1 MEDIELTFDNQW
13 LKQWSLSQ
21 SPALQS
27 VLSEAG
33 SFTALANASTEELL
47 QKHSQLHIT
56 DARILSGMARSV
68 GIAVARQ
75 FRENALSGGV
85 RRAFRQRHGLSAL
98 VGGPTYNNC
107 FLIDWDAMALPRSIE
122 ASTSPVAYLR
132 ALYCKL
138 LKLEREGSNAG
149 SKLVISDRRDD
160 LPSKMIDTPAMNE
173 LVPTLDIVSDVLE
186 RAIHKYL
193 QGKQDGEDVDVALA
207 QARYPFLLPYERWQD
222 QINGILTSAVPAL
235 TLGEIGRHVDGDY
248 PYFIR
253 KGKHSPVS
261 DIAMQQSAGLGAR
274 KRALLIE
281 SPVFV
286 GDNSRRRS
294 DPRTHQLH
302 PVDVAEEQA
311 DFFAKNYGIDNL
323 AELQRADN
331 FCLATE
337 VPRLDLDALFAV
349 ETQAPCAS
357 VNVLPVDTDVDPS
370 RFGAVFINGGKQ
382 PAITINTSEED
393 SPDGIRVPP
402 HQLTNLSEDRA
413 DRLNRMIRLSRW
425 MNLSFRETDRLVMAA
440 ITAEGGGNDSPWMTV
455 NTLRALGVF
464 QDYRQRYGV
473 KAEEFAAWLE
483 QLSPYGA
490 GAELAQF
497 DRIFNA
503 RSLFPNPLVLDD
515 SEFDIQPADERGRQ
529 TVQQICAALGLSQ
542 ETFQYL
548 ARLIA
553 SATEGKVLKRSLPVI
568 SSFYRIT
575 SLASCLKL
583 HPIVLLALIEV
594 LDEDGES
601 LVRQVAGVPLNVSFQ
616 VFGYADILGTLVA
629 LSSCVQWCRD
639 NDIDVVWLIQHLR
652 TPQAVS
658 TDAEIKLLNELN
670 SRLEPVRITRTTLLE
685 AGVPSTIEVSSSE
698 RDEVQEQITPDW
710 LCRLRDLVDLDGIV
724 KDGLVAA
731 EEGYE
736 GSARS
741 IIDAVLDDLYS
752 GKTDPGCDEPRYAR
766 DTRKRSPNA
775 SVVPVTQERHKILD
789 TLLAIILRARAAQRA
804 VVQESLADYLL
815 LSAELVLPLIFWAK
829 YSAYNLLAVAR
840 ALSLS
845 GNIPNLSRSSL
856 RRITVSG
863 DDTEE
868 DTVFQ
873 SLLVELAQLSRLA
886 RVTQQFKLD
895 AGMLQNHAR
904 TWGETWFGFS
914 AGEITLPTLYYLSL
928 YQRLT
933 HMAQQSADKLLHYLW
948 LVNDPELFAPD
959 APPSEDQ
966 LRLVRDAA
974 AGKVAELMGWGA
986 SEVLEVAMTINDY
999 GIVFSL
1005 VEFDKL
1011 LRCHTLCQQTGLS
1024 ARSILELGGLTL
1036 HSTDEEYRAAAQ
1048 NALSCLT
1055 AQSLTSE
1062 RGPVA
1067 EVGQSVTTT
1076 CTVSPERLVAG
1087 DESSDNVTHVML
1099 TIKDLRGKALQG
1111 ITVRWEVNDAGVVFQ
1126 RQTFTNE
1133 DGETTIVL
1141 YPGVIMGIARVSAK
1155 IGLDQYVYAPP
1166 VVIDCHEPSLRVQ
1179 DRSENDDL
1187 PKRNPLAGE
1196 KQQVELFV
1204 RLMDMHDNPGIDR
1217 FIQWE
1222 TDHGR
1227 LLATDV
1233 HTDRR
1238 GIARAR
1244 LLSRYA
1250 ATCKVTAL
1258 YNGITTLLP
1267 PITFVDRPSI
1277 DKSTHKLRLVSSNVV
1292 GEQVT
1297 VSCRLQGLWGDPV
1310 VGHDIHWELEGA
1322 GLVPEPCPDPEPG
1335 QDPEPCPMCT
1345 KTDAQGIAQITFTP
1359 IENGTIQICAVYTQ
1373 SDSADEL
1380 PDVLAQSF
1388 DILSGPKIVAD
1399 SLSDLTAV
1407 AVPGALLPIS
1417 VRVDSEQERDP
1428 PGEGKKP
1435 VARYPVLWQLDDG
1448 ASQKQLSDERGFS
1461 TWPLPLDNSGEF
1473 QVTARLG
1480 EQEPLAFDIHIIPA
1494 PQWAITLDANP
1505 ISPQTPLTLRQG
1517 SDYSLH
1523 VKPAPG
1529 QDLANKRVMLT
1540 WSGPNVIG
1548 LGICSDPMF
1557 GQVKYM
1563 TAEGLTWEINCDGKD
1578 AAQFALGIRL
1588 DDLEHVTWLTVNLL
1602 EAARHARL
1610 STTAG
1615 ERS

>member
-1 MEDIELTFDNQW
+1 MEEMEPAFDKQY
-13 LKQWSLSQ
+13 LKQWSSSR

-27 VLSEAG
+27 VLDEAG
-33 SFTALANASTEELL
+33 SFTALANVSTEELL
-47 QKHSQLHIT
+47 QKHRQLHIT

-75 FRENALSGGV
+75 FRENALSGGI
-85 RRAFRQRHGLSAL
+85 RRAFRQRHGVSAL

-107 FLIDWDAMALPRSIE
+107 FQIDWDAMALPRSIE

-132 ALYCKL
+132 ALYCKA
-138 LKLEREGSNAG
+138 LKLEQQGNKAG
-149 SKLVISDRRDD
+149 FKLVISDRRDD
-160 LPSKMIDTPAMNE
+160 LPSKLIDTAAMNE

-186 RAIHKYL
+186 RAILKYL
-193 QGKQDGEDVDVALA
+193 QDNQEEEDVDVALA
-207 QARYPFLLPYERWQD
+207 QAHYPFLFPYERWQD
-222 QINGILTSAVPAL
+222 QINGILTFVDPKL
-235 TLGEIGRHVDGDY
+235 TLGEIGRRVDSDY

-274 KRALLIE
+274 KRALLIA

-286 GDNSRRRS
+286 GGNSRRRS

-302 PVDVAEEQA
+302 PVEVAEEQA
-311 DFFAKNYGIDNL
+311 DFYPKNYGNSIKSRV
-323 AELQRADN
+323 ELEQVDN
-331 FCLATE
+331 FCFATE
-337 VPRLDLDALFAV
+337 VPRLDLDTLLAV
-349 ETQAPCAS
+349 ETQAPYAS
-357 VNVLPVDTDVDPS
+357 PHVLLEDADGDPS

-382 PAITINTSEED
+382 PAIAIHTSEDD
-393 SPDGIRVPP
+393 SPEAVQVPP
-402 HQLTNLSEDRA
+402 HRLTDLTDDRA

-425 MNLSFRETDRLVMAA
+425 MNLSFAETDRLVMAA
-440 ITAEGGGNDSPWMTV
+440 ITAETGGNDSPWITV

-473 KAEEFAAWLE
+473 KAEDFAAWLE

-490 GAELAQF
+490 GAEQAQF
-497 DRIFNA
+497 DCIFNA
-503 RSLFPNPLVLDD
+503 SSLFPNPLVLDG
-515 SEFDIQPADERGRQ
+515 SVFDAQPADERGRQ

-553 SATEGKVLKRSLPVI
+553 TASEDKVLKRSLPVI

-583 HPIVLLALIEV
+583 HPIVLLALLEV

-601 LVRQVAGVPLNVSFQ
+601 LVRQVAGVPLNVTFQ

-639 NDIDVVWLIQHLR
+639 NNIDVVWLIQHLR
-652 TPQAVS
+652 TPQVVS
-658 TDAEIKLLNELN
+658 TDAELKLLRELN

-685 AGVPSTIEVSSSE
+685 AGVPSTIEMPSAGH
-698 RDEVQEQITPDW
+698 DEELVTPDW

-724 KDGLVAA
+724 RDGVAVA
-731 EEGYE
+731 EENYE
-736 GSARS
+736 DSARS
-741 IIDAVLDDLYS
+741 IIALMLEDLYI
-752 GKTDPGCDEPRYAR
+752 GKEDPGCIEQRYTR
-766 DTRKRSPNA
+766 QSRKRTTNA
-775 SVVPVTQERHKILD
+775 SIVPVNQEKHKILEI
-789 TLLAIILRARAAQRA
+789 LLAIILRARAAQRA
-804 VVQESLADYLL
+804 VVQESLADYLP

-873 SLLVELAQLSRLA
+873 RLLVELAQLSRLA
-886 RVTQQFKLD
+886 RVAQQFKLD

-914 AGEITLPTLYYLSL
+914 AGEITLPTLYYLRL

-1036 HSTDEEYRAAAQ
+1036 HSTDEQYRAAAQ

-1055 AQSLTSE
+1055 AHSLTSE

-1067 EVGQSVTTT
+1067 EVGQSITTT

-1087 DESSDNVTHVML
+1087 DPSPDNVTHVTL

-1111 ITVRWEVNDAGVVFQ
+1111 ITVRWEVNDAGSVFP
-1126 RQTFTNE
+1126 RQTFTND

-1166 VVIDCHEPSLRVQ
+1166 VVIDCHEQSLRVEELT
-1179 DRSENDDL
+1179 DNNDL

-1204 RLMDMHDNPGIDR
+1204 RLIDMHNNPGIDR
-1217 FIQWE
+1217 LIHWE

-1227 LLATDV
+1227 LLKTDV
-1233 HTDRR
+1233 QTDRS
-1238 GIARAR
+1238 GIARVR

-1250 ATCKVTAL
+1250 GTCNVTAR
-1258 YNGITTLLP
+1258 YNGKTNLFP
-1267 PITFVDRPSI
+1267 PITFVERPSI
-1277 DKSTHKLRLVSSNVV
+1277 DKSTYKLRLVSSNVV
-1292 GEQVT
+1292 GEEVT
-1297 VSCRLQGLWGDPV
+1297 VSCRLLGLWGDPV

-1322 GLVPEPCPDPEPG
+1322 VLVPAG
-1335 QDPEPCPMCT
+1335 T
-1345 KTDAQGIAQITFTP
+1345 KTDAQGIARFTFTP
-1359 IENGTIQICAVYTQ
+1359 TAVGEVQVRAVYKQ
-1373 SDSADEL
+1373 SDSVDEQ

-1388 DILSGPKIVAD
+1388 DMLSGPKIVPD
-1399 SLSDLTAV
+1399 SLPDLIAV
-1407 AVPGALLPIS
+1407 AAPGALLPIS
-1417 VRVDSEQERDP
+1417 VRVDSEQDRDP

-1435 VARYPVLWQLDDG
+1435 VARYPVLWQLDGG
-1448 ASQKQLSDERGFS
+1448 ASQVQLSDERGFS
-1461 TWPLPLDNSGEF
+1461 TWPFPLDNTGEF
-1473 QVTARLG
+1473 KVTARLG
-1480 EQEPLAFDIHIIPA
+1480 GQEPLAFDINIIPA
-1494 PQWAITLDANP
+1494 PQWAVTLDANP
-1505 ISPQTPLTLRQG
+1505 ISPQTPLKLRQG
-1517 SDYSLH
+1517 SCYSLH

-1529 QDLANKRVMLT
+1529 QELANKRVMLT

-1548 LGICSDPMF
+1548 LGIRSDPMF
-1557 GQVKYM
+1557 GQLQAM
-1563 TAEGLTWEINCDGKD
+1563 TAEGLTWKITCKGKD
-1578 AAQFALGIRL
+1578 AAHFALGIRL
-1588 DDLEHVTWLTVNLL
+1588 DDLGHVTWLTVNLL
-1602 EAARHARL
+1602 EAARHARFN
-1610 STTAG
+1610 TTAG
-1615 ERS
+1615 GRS